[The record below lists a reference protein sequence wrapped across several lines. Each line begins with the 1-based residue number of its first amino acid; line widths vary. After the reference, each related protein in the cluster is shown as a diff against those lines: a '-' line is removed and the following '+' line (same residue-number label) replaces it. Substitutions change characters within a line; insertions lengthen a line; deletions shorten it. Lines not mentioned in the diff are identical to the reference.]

1 LEVEVIKWEVLL
13 LLKKSRLEAN
23 VRVEMRAL

>member
-1 LEVEVIKWEVLL
+1 LEAEVIKWDVLL

-23 VRVEMRAL
+23 VRVEVTAL